1 MFFFL
6 TVRTIG
12 GWSVATVSFICRVLA
27 EQFLDRGDVFGRS
40 TPALILP
47 EDDIPQFPKIVEE
60 RTIVIS
66 PVEFIGVFGL
76 EMPDAPELRHAH
88 FALSPVRVFLLPYVL
103 TPHPAGILH

>member
-1 MFFFL
+1 MFFVL
-6 TVRTIG
+6 TVKTIEG
-12 GWSVATVSFICRVLA
+12 YSVAMVSLICRILA

-40 TPALILP
+40 TPALIFP
-47 EDDIPQFPKIVEE
+47 EDDIPQFPEIIEE
-60 RTIVIS
+60 RALVIS

-76 EMPDAPELRHAH
+76 ETPDAPKFRHTH